1 MKTVLT
7 ILAVGAALLLGGC
20 QTGPSALQPAQTT
33 KFSIEGTEKF
43 ALLDEMAQAT
53 ITCSGLQE
61 RVNDEGRLEIVAN
74 VKNRE
79 NRSVRVELRC
89 VFKDANGFSTGDETP
104 WRTLQ
109 LGDGATEAV
118 RYTSGNSLA
127 HKYTIVVRAARG
139 T

>member
-1 MKTVLT
+1 MKTVLHL
-7 ILAVGAALLLGGC
+7 LAVGAALLLGGC
-20 QTGPSALQPAQTT
+20 QSGPPALRPAQSA
-33 KFSIEGTEKF
+33 KFSIESTEKF
-43 ALLDEMAQAT
+43 ALLDEMTQAA

-61 RVNDEGRLEIVAN
+61 RVNDAGRLEIVAN
-74 VKNRE
+74 VKNCG

-118 RYTSGNSLA
+118 RYTAGSSLA
-127 HKYTIVVRAARG
+127 HKYTIAVRAARG
-139 T
+139 P